1 LLEIRPC
8 WYAAHTRSNFEHRV
22 AAELAGRGVENYLPL
37 FREVHRW
44 KDRKKQVDLPIFP
57 GYVFARF
64 ADTSECRLRILKAL
78 GVVRIL
84 GPGERIEPVPDA
96 EIEAVRK
103 LLGSGVAAFSHP
115 FLREGDWVRV
125 KRGPLKHV
133 EGLLVRVKS
142 QARLV
147 LSVNVL
153 SQSVATEIDAA
164 DVAVVR
170 PPAVP
175 ARM

>member
-1 LLEIRPC
+1 M
-8 WYAAHTRSNFEHRV
+8 
-22 AAELAGRGVENYLPL
+22 AAELTGRGVENYLPL

-44 KDRKKQVDLPIFP
+44 KDRKKLVDLPVFP

-64 ADTSECRLRILKAL
+64 PDTNESRLRVLKAL

-84 GPGERIEPVPDA
+84 GPGARIEPVPDA

-103 LLGSGVAAFSHP
+103 LLGSGVAAFAHP
-115 FLREGDWVRV
+115 FLREGAWVRV
-125 KRGPLKHV
+125 KHGPLKGV

-147 LSVNVL
+147 LSVNLL

-170 PPAVP
+170 PPAAPV
-175 ARM
+175 RM